1 MAAAVETL
9 DLAKHYTMGGALV
22 RALDGVTLRVERGQF
37 VGLLG
42 TSGSGK
48 STLLNL
54 IAGLDRPTA
63 GTVAVFG
70 RDLNALS
77 RADLSLHRRKMVGM
91 IFQSFN
97 LIPTMTAAENV
108 ALAMMFAGVPRAE
121 RDGRA
126 RELLEQVGLGGRQRH
141 RPKELS
147 GGEQQR
153 VSIARA
159 LANDPEIL
167 LADEPTGNLDSKTAL
182 EILSLL
188 QALNDGGKRTVVLVT
203 HDAALASRCA
213 QRTVTL
219 LDGRIVAESAAQA
232 GGAGM
237 AGGPGGVAS

>member
-1 MAAAVETL
+1 MDAAVETQ
-9 DLAKHYTMGGALV
+9 DLAKHYTMGRALV
-22 RALDGVTLRVERGQF
+22 RALDGVTLRVERGEF

-54 IAGLDRPTA
+54 VAGLDRPTA
-63 GTVAVFG
+63 GSVVVFG
-70 RDLNALS
+70 RNLDGLS

-108 ALAMMFAGVPRAE
+108 ALAMMFAGVPRGA
-121 RDGRA
+121 RDRRA

-167 LADEPTGNLDSKTAL
+167 LADEPTGNLDSKTAH

-188 QALNDGGKRTVVLVT
+188 QALNDGGKRSVVLVT
-203 HDAALASRCA
+203 HDASLASRCA
-213 QRTVTL
+213 QRTITL
-219 LDGRIVAESAAQA
+219 LDGRIVAEAQ
-232 GGAGM
+232 
-237 AGGPGGVAS
+237 S

>member
-1 MAAAVETL
+1 MAPAVETH
-9 DLAKHYTMGGALV
+9 DLAKHYTMGQAVV
-22 RALDGVTLRVERGQF
+22 RALDGVSLAVDRGEF

-54 IAGLDRPTA
+54 IAGLDRPTS
-63 GTVAVFG
+63 GGLRVFG
-70 RDLNALS
+70 TSLAEMSRD
-77 RADLSLHRRKMVGM
+77 DLSVHRRKNVGM

-121 RDGRA
+121 RERRA
-126 RELLEQVGLGGRQRH
+126 RDLLEQVGLGGRQAH
-141 RPKELS
+141 RPQELS

-167 LADEPTGNLDSKTAL
+167 LADEPTGNLDSKTAR
-182 EILSLL
+182 EILTLL
-188 QALNDGGKRTVVLVT
+188 QALNTNGARTVVLVT
-203 HDAALASRCA
+203 HDSALASA
-213 QRTVTL
+213 HVQRTVTL
-219 LDGRIVAESAAQA
+219 LDGRIVTETRS
-232 GGAGM
+232 
-237 AGGPGGVAS
+237 

>member
-1 MAAAVETL
+1 MTLAVETQ
-9 DLAKHYTMGGALV
+9 DLAKHYTMGQALV
-22 RALDGVTLRVERGQF
+22 RALDGVTLQIARGEF

-54 IAGLDRPTA
+54 IAGLDHPTS
-63 GTVAVFG
+63 GTVKVFD
-70 RDLNALS
+70 RSLASLS
-77 RADLSLHRRKMVGM
+77 RAELSLHRRKNVGM

-121 RDGRA
+121 RDRRA

-141 RPKELS
+141 RPSELS

-167 LADEPTGNLDSKTAL
+167 LADEPTGNLDSKTAQ
-182 EILSLL
+182 EILALL
-188 QALNDGGKRTVVLVT
+188 QALNDSGKRTVILVT
-203 HDAALASRCA
+203 HDASIASRCA
-213 QRTVTL
+213 QRTITL
-219 LDGRIVAESAAQA
+219 LDGRIVAESR
-232 GGAGM
+232 
-237 AGGPGGVAS
+237 S